1 MEKVEKNIK
10 WITLLCIT
18 STLISVVLYYKY
30 LYYGDIWVNYIG
42 WITILV
48 VLVYGKR
55 FLNKKTK
62 LMEFARRASYPVY
75 ILHQSILVA
84 LAYYIASI
92 FNNIMVQA
100 VVICIGSLVL
110 TVVVYCIISKIPVAR
125 KIIAQ

>member
-1 MEKVEKNIK
+1 
-10 WITLLCIT
+10 
-18 STLISVVLYYKY
+18 TLISVVLYYKY

-48 VLVYGKR
+48 LLVYGKR
-55 FLNKKTK
+55 FLNKKTR

-84 LAYYIASI
+84 LAYYITSI
-92 FNNIMVQA
+92 FHNIMAQA
-100 VVICIGSLVL
+100 AAICVGSLVL